1 MITMLLYSHVLKELR
16 LLKDIGFEVSC
27 RLSEDDWDYKTYHDM
42 DEVEALLSKHPLIDI
57 ALVDVAQPG
66 SIRLAEDM
74 RAQNDSLY
82 IILLANAETSP
93 VTYIKPTIMA
103 AGLLLRPID
112 QRLVKSVFTD
122 AVRELIRLRSDAVGG
137 EEAFVI
143 DNRDGK
149 RLIPY
154 SHISF
159 FEARNKKIFVNTE
172 FEEFS
177 FYDTLDEI
185 EGRLNSGFIRC
196 HRSFIV
202 SKNKIKKI
210 MLSQGMVLLEGDY
223 QIPLSRSYK
232 KAFKELR

>member
-1 MITMLLYSHVLKELR
+1 MITMLLYSHIKKELR
-16 LLKDIGFEVSC
+16 LLKESGFEVSC
-27 RLSEDDWDYKTYHDM
+27 RLSEDDWDFMQYHDL
-42 DEVEALLSKHPLIDI
+42 DEVDALLRKNPLIDI

-74 RAQNDSLY
+74 RSQNDRLY

-112 QRLVKSVFTD
+112 QRLVKSVFTE
-122 AVRELIRLRSDAVGG
+122 AIRGLIRMRSDAAGDD
-137 EEAFVI
+137 EAFVI

-172 FEEFS
+172 SEEYS

-185 EGRLNSGFIRC
+185 EGRLNGGFIRC
-196 HRSFIV
+196 HRSFII

-210 MLSQGMVLLEGDY
+210 LLSQGVVLLEGDY